1 MVQQQQLKEVGSKLE
16 SPPASKDALIKLLKQ
31 AGNYL
36 SEIGQSPLPSMIEA
50 LQPCFNAIVKPELL
64 KHQDR
69 DVEVLVATC
78 ICEITR
84 ITAPEAP
91 YSDEILREIFHLF
104 VGTFSGLNDISS
116 PSFGRRVIIL
126 ETLSRY
132 KSCVMMLDLECLDLI
147 NKMFQTFFA
156 VISDDHPESVLKS
169 MQSIMILVL
178 DKSEDLP
185 ENLLFILLST
195 LGRKRSDVSTAA
207 RSL

>member
-1 MVQQQQLKEVGSKLE
+1 MVF
-16 SPPASKDALIKLLKQ
+16 
-31 AGNYL
+31 
-36 SEIGQSPLPSMIEA
+36 
-50 LQPCFNAIVKPELL
+50 LQ
-64 KHQDR
+64 
-69 DVEVLVATC
+69 
-78 ICEITR
+78 
-84 ITAPEAP
+84 
-91 YSDEILREIFHLF
+91 EIFHLF

-156 VISDDHPESVLKS
+156 VIRYIIILRFFALKSTILPWILSNVFIYIFMCSDDHPESVLKS

-178 DKSEDLP
+178 DESEDLP

-195 LGRKRSDVSTAA
+195 LGRKRSVSALFGC
-207 RSL
+207 SFWHNYL